1 MDGAMGVCVSV
12 FNFKGGTAKSA
23 TAANLGAALSELKR
37 RVCLVD
43 LDGQRT
49 LSFALGV
56 DGKTPTALEW
66 LEGEV
71 VEPISLS
78 KYLSIVPGSIETFRA
93 SPQSGQ
99 FKKALEALSAR
110 FDVVILDCP
119 PSLSAVP
126 TQALLAAE
134 RVLLP
139 TLCEPASL
147 KGVAEAVQLIRSDRQ
162 VPIDVLRVR
171 YKPRLVL
178 TQQADESLVEAAG
191 ELGYHLLYT
200 TVPENVAVAE
210 AVAAQQPIT
219 EYAPKSPG
227 AKAYQ
232 SLAKEV
238 RKLWGI

>member
-1 MDGAMGVCVSV
+1 MGERVVT

-23 TAANLGAALSELKR
+23 TTANLGAALAELKK
-37 RVCLVD
+37 RVCVVD

-49 LSFALGV
+49 LSYALGV
-56 DGKTPTALEW
+56 DGKGPTALEW
-66 LEGEV
+66 LAGEAV
-71 VEPISLS
+71 APVALS
-78 KYLSIVPGSIETFRA
+78 KYLSILPGHIETFRA
-93 SPQSGQ
+93 TPQSGQ
-99 FKKALEALSAR
+99 FAHALELLSAH

-147 KGVAEAVQLIRSDRQ
+147 KGVVEAVQLIRSDRD

-178 TQQADESLVEAAG
+178 TQQADESLVEAAT
-191 ELGYHLLYT
+191 ELNYHLLYT

-210 AVAAQQPIT
+210 AVAAQRPVT
-219 EYAPKSPG
+219 DYAPKSPG

-232 SLAKEV
+232 ALAKEV